1 MFDIRL
7 KAALAVIYFS
17 PHRMKNITNSLFS
30 NKKTKLKH
38 LIKNSKLCMKFDSH
52 SLCYEIEIKLLFVTE
67 SDLPSV
73 PGIPLFP

>member
-52 SLCYEIEIKLLFVTE
+52 SLCYEIKIKLLFVTE
-67 SDLPSV
+67 LDLPSV